1 MGRIFGLLLVV
12 LGIWAMT
19 EIYLHGTAGA
29 FGGAFASVA
38 GASASGG
45 DMRSLGQRAGDSVR
59 AAQAQDEARREKLL
73 GE

>member
-1 MGRIFGLLLVV
+1 MGRIFGMLLVV

-29 FGGAFASVA
+29 FSGAFAGLS
-38 GASASGG
+38 GESAAGG

-59 AAQAQDEARREKLL
+59 GAQAEDEARREKLL
-73 GE
+73 AE